1 MARQWSKALIKFGII
16 SSLVFIFIALNII
29 IWGYIY
35 ANNVFSNLSGVNSV
49 TAMFDQTSFIYSNSG
64 TLLKEVYGEINRVPV
79 PVEKIPK
86 HVQQAF
92 VAIEDER
99 FYKHH
104 GIDPKAIIR
113 AFYNYCKEGQIT
125 EGASTITQQ
134 TMKMYFLTPEQS
146 LWRKI
151 KEAILALEFER
162 RYSKDRVLELYLNRA
177 YFGEGAY
184 GIETASKVYF
194 NKDSSQLTV
203 ADGALLA
210 ALVQAPSI
218 YDPYINPDYATQRRT
233 IVIEKMV
240 MQDYLSGEQVEEAL
254 LAPLNLMDGRE
265 SENNN
270 SYFTDYIID
279 EAISAVGEEK
289 VFRGGLKIY
298 STMEPEIQSKVEKI
312 FEKSYLFPS
321 PTVQA
326 AVALVENGTGA
337 IKALVGGRD
346 YVARHGFNRATQ
358 LARQPGSAF
367 KPVAVYAPAFE
378 AGYRPDSI
386 IADSPFKVGNYEPKN
401 SDGSFYGQI
410 SIRTAVQ
417 WSRNVAAV
425 RLLDQIGVDKGFE
438 MAGKLGF
445 NLTEDDR
452 CLPLA
457 LGGLTHGVSPLQ
469 MAGAYAAFA
478 NQGVYI
484 KPYAIKYIEDPEG
497 KIIYNRQEGT
507 AVMKASTAN
516 SIKEVLGAAVAN
528 GTGYRA
534 GIRGTEVAGK
544 TGTTELPDTPAFK
557 GLSGN
562 KDAWFV
568 GFSPSYTAAVWMGYD
583 EKDMDRYHY
592 LTSYGGNQPADI
604 FRTIMANIM
613 GLSAEPPP
621 ARVTEQIKAEEEEE
635 EDDTGEQAGT
645 QKKDNQEQIKKEE
658 KDKLEGQEEDSPENS
673 EIIKDGLKEQDTQ
686 KVEAQEQDKKE
697 EVPAKPLIQENNEGH
712 STGVN

>member
-1 MARQWSKALIKFGII
+1 MAREWSKALIKAAII
-16 SSLVFIFIALNII
+16 SSLVFIFLALNIL
-29 IWGYIY
+29 IWGYFY
-35 ANNVFSNLSGVNSV
+35 ANSIFSALSGISPV
-49 TAMFDQTSFIYSNSG
+49 AAQFDQTSFIYGNNG
-64 TLLKEVYGEINRVPV
+64 TLLKVIHGEINRIPV
-79 PVEKIPK
+79 PVEEIPK

-104 GIDPKAIIR
+104 GVDLKAIIR
-113 AFYNYCKEGQIT
+113 ALYNYCKEGRIT

-134 TMKMYFLTPEQS
+134 TMKLYFLTPEQS

-151 KEAILALEFER
+151 KEAVLAIEFER
-162 RYSKDRVLELYLNRA
+162 RYAKDIALELYLNRA

-184 GIETASKVYF
+184 GIQAAAKVYF
-194 NKDSSQLTV
+194 NKKSSQLTV
-203 ADGALLA
+203 AEGALLA
-210 ALVQAPSI
+210 ALIQAPSS
-218 YDPYINPDYATQRRT
+218 YDPYINPAFATQRRN
-233 IVIEKMV
+233 IVIDKMIA
-240 MQDYLSGEQVEEAL
+240 QGFITTEQGDQAL
-254 LAPLNLMDGRE
+254 IAPLHLNDGRAME
-265 SENNN
+265 SND

-289 VFRGGLKIY
+289 VLKGGLKIY
-298 STMEPEIQSKVEKI
+298 STMDPEMQNKAEKVFEQSA
-312 FEKSYLFPS
+312 LFPS
-321 PTVQA
+321 TKVEA
-326 AVALVENGTGA
+326 AVALLENGTGE
-337 IKALVGGRD
+337 IKALVGGRK

-367 KPVAVYAPAFE
+367 KPVAVYVPAFE
-378 AGYRPDSI
+378 AGYGPDSMVS
-386 IADSPFKVGNYEPKN
+386 DTPLKVGNYEPKN

-425 RLLDQIGVDKGFE
+425 RLLNRIGVDKGYE
-438 MAGKLGF
+438 MADKLGF
-445 NLTEDDR
+445 NLTDDDR

-457 LGGLTHGVSPLQ
+457 LGGLTRGVSPLQ

-484 KPYAIKYIEDPEG
+484 KPHAIKYIEDPEG
-497 KIIYNRQEGT
+497 EIIYSHPEGT

-516 SIKEVLGAAVAN
+516 AIRDVLRTAVES

-534 GIRGTEVAGK
+534 RIRGAEVAGK
-544 TGTTELPDTPAFK
+544 TGTTELPDTPVFK

-568 GFSPSYTAAVWMGYD
+568 GFTPRYTAAVWMGYD

-604 FRTIMANIM
+604 FRTIMAGAM
-613 GLSAEPPP
+613 GLSAAPVVRHQDALAQEDEQKQEDLNKQGDTQGKEKQEP
-621 ARVTEQIKAEEEEE
+621 
-635 EDDTGEQAGT
+635 
-645 QKKDNQEQIKKEE
+645 KKDDPQEQIKEQEE
-658 KDKLEGQEEDSPENS
+658 KTPENT
-673 EIIKDGLKEQDTQ
+673 EPPKGDEKKQETPKGE
-686 KVEAQEQDKKE
+686 VQEQDKQG
-697 EVPAKPLIQENNEGH
+697 EVPIKPPVLESNEEH
-712 STGVN
+712 KN